1 MLVVILGLI
10 VGPTVAG
17 SKITT
22 NLSMLKDLRLV
33 QPVNQNNNN
42 TSAEPTGGSTDAEQA
57 DVTQDDEEDNLTK
70 LKFLLI

>member
-22 NLSMLKDLRLV
+22 NVSMLEKLKLV
-33 QPVNQNNNN
+33 QPINQNNNN
-42 TSAEPTGGSTDAEQA
+42 TSAEPTGGVDDAET
-57 DVTQDDEEDNLTK
+57 DTTQDDEEDLTK
-70 LKFLLI
+70 LKFLVI